1 MITASVGF
9 QCPDCARS
17 GATRVHTAASLRAA
31 NRPIVTQALI
41 AVNLVVFVLTIG
53 AGSGMN
59 RAGGQLIIDFGL
71 VGLALGNDGLV
82 GVDTGEWYRIVT
94 GGFLHAGLI
103 HVGFNMYL
111 LWLLGSALE
120 PALGRL
126 RFGLLYAT
134 ALLAGSFGVLIVS
147 PTQLTVGASG
157 AVFGLMG
164 AMIIAQR
171 SAGIDPWRSGI
182 GGLVVLNV
190 VLTFAIPGI
199 SIGGHIG
206 GLIGG
211 LLCGWLLVEVPARA
225 PAGPARTRATTLGT
239 GAVAALGV
247 ICAVGA
253 VWAAGTWAD
262 PLLGTLH

>member
-1 MITASVGF
+1 MVTAAVGF
-9 QCPDCARS
+9 HCPACARA

-31 NRPIVTQALI
+31 ERPLVTQVLV
-41 AVNLVVFVLTIG
+41 AVNLAVFVLTLG

-71 VGLALGNDGLV
+71 VGLALGADGLV

-94 GGFLHAGLI
+94 GGFLHSGLI

-111 LWLLGSALE
+111 LWLLGAQLE

-126 RFGLLYAT
+126 RFGLLYA
-134 ALLAGSFGVLIVS
+134 ASLFAGSFGVLLVS

-164 AMIIAQR
+164 AMIVAQR

-182 GGLVVLNV
+182 GGLVALNV

-199 SIGGHIG
+199 SIGGHLG

-211 LLCGWLLVEVPARA
+211 ALCGWLLVDVPARA
-225 PAGPARTRATTLGT
+225 GHAASGAATRLSTL
-239 GAVAALGV
+239 AVAVLGV
-247 ICAVGA
+247 AFAAGA
-253 VWAAGTWAD
+253 IWAAGTWAD
-262 PLLGTLH
+262 PVFGLLR